1 MTRVVFDTNVI
12 VSSALGKTLVLI
24 FEKWDEGRFTVIV
37 TSEII
42 GEYFEVIN
50 RPKFKL
56 VQETIDRIARYVY
69 LFSEFVVPQEKIQA
83 IQADPTDNKFLE
95 AAISGKVDFIVSGD
109 QHLLDLK
116 EFRSIPILSA
126 REFLDW
132 LEEKA

>member
-12 VSSALGKTLVLI
+12 VSSALGKTLALI

-95 AAISGKVDFIVSGD
+95 AAVAGKVDFIVSGD
-109 QHLLDLK
+109 KHLLELK
-116 EFRSIPILSA
+116 EFRSIPVLSA